1 MKKIK
6 LIGLA
11 VCGLWVVVVG
21 TYATQLQQDAAAKE
35 TPKYVPLTEATCS
48 GEPEDPPDGE

>member
-21 TYATQLQQDAAAKE
+21 TYATQLQQTIAEGEK
-35 TPKYVPLTEATCS
+35 PKLVPLNNASCS
-48 GEPEDPPDGE
+48 SSSSSGDPGE